1 MAEIAMRHAL
11 HARGLRAQVSSAGVN
26 ALPDQSAHP
35 TCIEVVARAGL
46 GVLSS
51 HRSRLLS
58 SLMLGEADFVLC
70 MGHDHRQS
78 ILARSPQYAGR
89 VRLLGHWQG
98 IEIADPVSGPVEGF
112 EECLESMNDC
122 IGQWIDRLSRQGLLQ

>member
-1 MAEIAMRHAL
+1 MAEIALRHAL
-11 HARGLRAQVSSAGVN
+11 RTRHLRAQVSSAGVQ
-26 ALPDQSAHP
+26 ALPDQPAHS

-46 GVLSS
+46 GDLST

-58 SLMLGEADFVLC
+58 ALLLSEADFVLC
-70 MGHDHRQS
+70 MGHDHRQA

-98 IEIADPVSGPVEGF
+98 IEIADPVSGPAEGF
-112 EECLESMNDC
+112 EECLELMNDC